1 MKEAIISIL
10 IEHDLDFDKTPFYH
24 SAKEI
29 AEMMTAF
36 IKWKD
41 EHIVYRDDNNYWR
54 IIETPESIQGDFKI
68 SQLTLKDVW
77 DYWVTEIYKKQK

>member
-36 IKWKD
+36 IKWLIDGQEIFLGDLSERYITNDTISVNGKTLLTID
-41 EHIVYRDDNNYWR
+41 ELFTYWH
-54 IIETPESIQGDFKI
+54 
-68 SQLTLKDVW
+68 
-77 DYWVTEIYKKQK
+77 TEIYKKQK

>member
-36 IKWKD
+36 IEWIRTSD
-41 EHIVYRDDNNYWR
+41 TLDNNINDWICGKITNDKLFTYWH
-54 IIETPESIQGDFKI
+54 
-68 SQLTLKDVW
+68 
-77 DYWVTEIYKKQK
+77 TEIYKKQK